1 MRYVDLNG
9 LGWRHLAEAF
19 LDVTRYLLWWLMGG
33 LVACGSW
40 WCVGAGAEIY
50 QNWVRETPA
59 PRVRL
64 VAELR
69 LRREARRGCRALEK
83 YLT

>member
-1 MRYVDLNG
+1 MSAANQPGTPELR
-9 LGWRHLAEAF
+9 RHA
-19 LDVTRYLLWWLMGG
+19 LDVTWYLLWWLMGG

-40 WCVGAGAEIY
+40 WYGSAEAY

-69 LRREARRGCRALEK
+69 LRRDVRRGCRALEK
-83 YLT
+83 YLA

>member
-1 MRYVDLNG
+1 MRYVDLSG
-9 LGWRHLAEAF
+9 VGWHQLAEAL

-40 WCVGAGAEIY
+40 WYVGAEVY

-69 LRREARRGCRALEK
+69 LRRDVRRGCRALEK
-83 YLT
+83 YLA

>member
-1 MRYVDLNG
+1 MDAVELNW
-9 LGWRHLAEAF
+9 LGRHDLAEAF
-19 LDVTRYLLWWLMGG
+19 FDLTRYLLWWVVGG

-40 WCVGAGAEIY
+40 SCGGVEVY
-50 QNWVRETPA
+50 HNWVREFPA

-69 LRREARRGCRALEK
+69 LRREARQGCRALEK
-83 YLT
+83 YLS